1 MSTFLIFAS
10 ICSFSRI
17 ISVRAFNLIKLQKS
31 IISTSLNTF
40 DTEEEKNYIEKL
52 PFEVKLIIQSR
63 DLLIQSRDSLIQSK
77 DDVISE
83 KNAVISGM
91 TETKNALNH
100 AAKLELDLLKYKLSV
115 ANTKL
120 LKLTGDLS
128 IRRVIEELEARSFFK
143 NSWKKFQEKIEIDFP
158 GEKKNPSRKEIWA
171 SIFSDPLLSV
181 ECPSLF
187 KLNSENIP
195 VASLIADLY
204 NFAAKTV
211 HTIKLD
217 KILIDLDSLTSVQVL
232 NLFF

>member
-40 DTEEEKNYIEKL
+40 DTEEENRYIEKL
-52 PFEVKLIIQSR
+52 PFAAKLI
-63 DLLIQSRDSLIQSK
+63 IQSRDSLIQSK
-77 DDVISE
+77 DVLISE
-83 KNAVISGM
+83 KNVVISGM

-100 AAKLELDLLKYKLSV
+100 AAKLELDLLKYKLNV

-143 NSWKKFQEKIEIDFP
+143 NSRKKLQKKFEIDFP